1 MCKMKPLKAITE
13 TCIALVVIGVGVYA
27 SAWGAATLI
36 EALQTKYTDDVVL
49 GAIVGAIG
57 VGILL
62 TVCEAISETRPRV

>member
-1 MCKMKPLKAITE
+1 MKPLTAITE
-13 TCIALVVIGVGVYA
+13 TCIALAVIGVGVYA

-49 GAIVGAIG
+49 GAIVGTIG

-62 TVCEAISETRPRV
+62 TVCEAIGETRPRV